1 MFTGVPNPDG
11 ARKPCPDCGQPT
23 TVFDTAGGRVRL
35 HCGTFTARC
44 HTTRARRTK

>member
-11 ARKPCPDCGQPT
+11 ARKPCKDCGQPT
-23 TVFDTAGGRVRL
+23 TLFDTAGGRERL

-44 HTTRARRTK
+44 QPTPRRSK